1 MSVTILAILVISH
14 VLGDVIFTSYR
25 LAIRKRN
32 VGLLP
37 QGLYIGYHASVHAV
51 LAGSLLFL
59 FGGPWWQAALFIL
72 VLHFLIDFIR
82 CRVEIAM
89 FGAGRLYV
97 RRSELFAWVS
107 GKPVDR
113 AKMNLRNLW
122 PWLLIHLV
130 DQGSHLASLIVV
142 TLLLN
147 PTGGM
152 GGAS

>member
-1 MSVTILAILVISH
+1 MSLTTLTILVVSH

-32 VGLLP
+32 ARLLR
-37 QGLYIGYHASVHAV
+37 QAVYIGYHALVHAV
-51 LAGSLLFL
+51 LAASLLLL
-59 FGGPWWQAALFIL
+59 FGGPWWQAALLIL
-72 VLHFLIDFIR
+72 VVHFLIDLVR

-113 AKMNLRNLW
+113 AKMNLRNLR

-142 TLLLN
+142 ALLF
-147 PTGGM
+147 
-152 GGAS
+152 

>member
-1 MSVTILAILVISH
+1 MSLTTLAILIVSH

-32 VGLLP
+32 AGLLC
-37 QGLYIGYHASVHAV
+37 QALYIGYHALVHAV

-59 FGGPWWQAALFIL
+59 FGGPWWQAALLIL
-72 VLHFLIDFIR
+72 VVHFLIDLIR

-97 RRSELFAWVS
+97 KRSELFAWVS

-130 DQGSHLASLIVV
+130 DQGSHLASLIFVA
-142 TLLLN
+142 LLF
-147 PTGGM
+147 
-152 GGAS
+152 

>member
-1 MSVTILAILVISH
+1 MNLKILAILIISH

-32 VGLLP
+32 AVLLP
-37 QGLYIGYHASVHAV
+37 QTLYIGYHALVHAL

-72 VLHFLIDFIR
+72 VVHFLIDLIR

-97 RRSELFAWVS
+97 KRSELFAWIS
-107 GKPVDR
+107 GKAVDR
-113 AKMNLRNLW
+113 TKMNLRNLR

-130 DQGSHLASLIVV
+130 DQASHLASLIVV
-142 TLLLN
+142 ALLF
-147 PTGGM
+147 
-152 GGAS
+152 

>member
-1 MSVTILAILVISH
+1 MSLPILAILVLSH

-32 VGLLP
+32 AGLVP
-37 QGLYIGYHASVHAV
+37 QALYIGYHSLVHAV

-72 VLHFLIDFIR
+72 VVHFFIDLIR

-89 FGAGRLYV
+89 FGPSRLYV
-97 RRSELFAWVS
+97 KRSELFAWVL

-142 TLLLN
+142 ALLF
-147 PTGGM
+147 
-152 GGAS
+152 